1 MNDTGYR
8 KSLSGGLSGL
18 GSTSTSAL
26 ANLASTSNAQARN
39 PEADSF
45 AYIETLLESLAI
57 LGKLGTG
64 LDLVAQKLPGEIFS
78 LVEATVEE
86 VSERAEY
93 GRRSSVIGMVDS
105 VNATSGR
112 STDLAFLSSPAIAA
126 GALGIAGVA
135 VAAALQVSTVHARR
149 AVMDATALRLTAL
162 ESSTKILDQE
172 ILKDFFWTLY
182 SKLIAVS
189 EGLRVVYEVA
199 NRIGSV
205 RVPIQHLLHS
215 GLLILSL
222 CSGGTTR
229 IRLVPSLVH
238 CFPLRRSGHLYKPR
252 WAVCGRFSG
261 FPLMGPQVRT
271 LLSDYITDEEQGA
284 ISGRNPISSINE
296 ILREGRFNRDKGK
309 VCQVITR
316 RQTRLSNVFY

>member
-1 MNDTGYR
+1 MRPNDPPFDVNDTGYR

-18 GSTSTSAL
+18 GATSTGAL
-26 ANLASTSNAQARN
+26 ANLTSMSNTQARN

-64 LDLVAQKLPGEIFS
+64 LDLVAQKLPGETFS
-78 LVEATVEE
+78 LVDATVEE

-93 GRRSSVIGMVDS
+93 GRRGSIIGMVDS

-112 STDLAFLSSPAIAA
+112 TTDLSFLSSTAIAA

-135 VAAALQVSTVHARR
+135 VAAALQGSPMQARR
-149 AVMDATALRLTAL
+149 AVLDATALRLTAL
-162 ESSTKILDQE
+162 ESSTKVLDQE

-205 RVPIQHLLHS
+205 RILYSITHIAAFLM
-215 GLLILSL
+215 LSL
-222 CSGGTTR
+222 GSGGTTR
-229 IRLVPSLVH
+229 IRLVPSPVH
-238 CFPLRRSGHLYKPR
+238 CFLWRRFGPLYKLR
-252 WAVCGRFSG
+252 W
-261 FPLMGPQVRT
+261 
-271 LLSDYITDEEQGA
+271 
-284 ISGRNPISSINE
+284 
-296 ILREGRFNRDKGK
+296 
-309 VCQVITR
+309 
-316 RQTRLSNVFY
+316 VFLQ